1 MSVLKTVDL
10 AVKYRRT
17 TALDHCTLDIPE
29 GGITALVGAN
39 GAGKTTL
46 LNCAVGLTK
55 ATTGQITVLDGLA
68 AGSHEARHRV
78 AFVAQDAPLYR
89 NLRVAEIV
97 ELTGHLN
104 QTFDRRLATLR
115 LATVGISL
123 KQRVGGLSL
132 GQQAQVSLTMALAKH
147 PELLILDEPLARLD
161 PIARRDFMA
170 LVLTA
175 ASDDGVSVLYSS
187 HVVSE
192 LEHVADFLVILSKG
206 KVLVAEAV
214 DVFVSDHRMF
224 SGPVETLD
232 HVWRNSDLLDVRRAG
247 RQAQVLIRTRPSDP
261 LSLDGW
267 EEDDTTLEELIVA
280 YLGGTAAPASPDLM
294 MLLNASRE

>member
-1 MSVLKTVDL
+1 MSILKTVDL

-55 ATTGQITVLDGLA
+55 ATTGQVTVLDGLA
-68 AGSHEARHRV
+68 AGSHEARDRV

-104 QTFDRRLATLR
+104 RTFDRRLATQR
-115 LATVGISL
+115 LATVGISP
-123 KQRVGGLSL
+123 KQRVGRLSL

-214 DVFVSDHRMF
+214 DAFVSDHRMF

-280 YLGGTAAPASPDLM
+280 YLGGTAAPASSDLM
-294 MLLNASRE
+294 MLSNASRE